1 MPQLSGPI
9 WVQRFP
15 TSRSTADLTR
25 ELRLPSMT
33 SSARCMPAAQASRL
47 RRHCDRP
54 NAPT

>member
-25 ELRLPSMT
+25 AFGVIKL
-33 SSARCMPAAQASRL
+33 ASDPP
-47 RRHCDRP
+47 HWSDDGH
-54 NAPT
+54 